1 MPDEGKQRRQLSE
14 DRNKNLVEIDTKGR
28 VCHDT
33 ALSALNSREDLVCE
47 SDLTGFRDLCTVT

>member
-14 DRNKNLVEIDTKGR
+14 DKNLVEIDTKRR

-33 ALSALNSREDLVCE
+33 VLSALNPQEDLVCE
-47 SDLTGFRDLCTVT
+47 SDLTKYILGGSRNRM